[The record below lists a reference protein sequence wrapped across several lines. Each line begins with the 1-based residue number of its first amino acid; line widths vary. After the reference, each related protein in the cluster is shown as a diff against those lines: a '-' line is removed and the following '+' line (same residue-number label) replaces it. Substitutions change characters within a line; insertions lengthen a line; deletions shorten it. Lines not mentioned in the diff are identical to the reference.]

1 MTKAR
6 LPGNG
11 APKRPPTST
20 SEPQWYVRLY
30 LGDQCDWFIGGKV
43 IARTEDRAIVLARA
57 QVRNGWPLL
66 TPMLESAPASATQ
79 VH

>member
-1 MTKAR
+1 MPKPR

-20 SEPQWYVRLY
+20 SEPQWNVRLY

-43 IARTEDRAIVLARA
+43 IARTEARAIVLARV
-57 QVRNGWPLL
+57 QVKNGWP
-66 TPMLESAPASATQ
+66 MLAPFVECAPATAKQ
-79 VH
+79 AF

>member
-1 MTKAR
+1 MAKVR

-20 SEPQWYVRLY
+20 CEAQWYVRLY

-43 IARTEDRAIVLARA
+43 IAKTEARAIVLARV
-57 QVRNGWPLL
+57 QVRNGWPMLA
-66 TPMLESAPASATQ
+66 PMLECAPASASQ
-79 VH
+79 LH